1 VNDHNDLLVPFS
13 LNWADS
19 LQGVVHSNS
28 IGGRV
33 LRRADVVATDVGR
46 PAGLMNSVVLL
57 EPLQEASA
65 PLQMALLDA
74 FFAFDSGTKAG
85 SVFMFTVWPV
95 PDLTAYG
102 WNCVEQMPLMV
113 RIPLGTAPSWPPE
126 LRIAEVRSVADLHH
140 FEEVMVEGF
149 PIPELHGLPPGSV
162 FGPVLLGDHR
172 FRFWLGWH
180 DDQPVTAAASYISHG
195 LVDLIFLATLP
206 QARGQGFGTALAWTA
221 TLANPELPAILIA
234 SQEGQPLY
242 ARMGYQHL
250 RDMQL
255 WVRERP

>member
-113 RIPLGTAPSWPPE
+113 RIPLGTAPFMATG
-126 LRIAEVRSVADLHH
+126 IAHC
-140 FEEVMVEGF
+140 
-149 PIPELHGLPPGSV
+149 
-162 FGPVLLGDHR
+162 
-172 FRFWLGWH
+172 
-180 DDQPVTAAASYISHG
+180 
-195 LVDLIFLATLP
+195 
-206 QARGQGFGTALAWTA
+206 RGA
-221 TLANPELPAILIA
+221 
-234 SQEGQPLY
+234 
-242 ARMGYQHL
+242 
-250 RDMQL
+250 
-255 WVRERP
+255 ERC